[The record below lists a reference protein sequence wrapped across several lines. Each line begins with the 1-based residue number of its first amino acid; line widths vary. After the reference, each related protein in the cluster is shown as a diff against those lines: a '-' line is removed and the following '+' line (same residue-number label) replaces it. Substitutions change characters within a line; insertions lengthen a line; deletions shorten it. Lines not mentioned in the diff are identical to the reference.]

1 MYFLQTRYKVKR
13 FKYKFQRRKFLFGVV
28 KLIKNANPNKY

>member
-13 FKYKFQRRKFLFGVV
+13 FKHKFQRRKFLFGAV